1 MCLFKDEF
9 LAAKIIKKH
18 ESMTFGAFFL
28 LTYYI
33 FLYLCK
39 INKYI

>member
-1 MCLFKDEF
+1 MCLFKVEF

-18 ESMTFGAFFL
+18 ESMTFDEIFL

>member
-1 MCLFKDEF
+1 MCLFKVEF
-9 LAAKIIKKH
+9 LAAKIIKNH
-18 ESMTFGAFFL
+18 ESMTFDVIFL

-39 INKYI
+39 INKQN

>member
-1 MCLFKDEF
+1 MCLFKVEF
-9 LAAKIIKKH
+9 LAEKKKKKH
-18 ESMTFGAFFL
+18 ESMTFDVIFL